1 MRKVYKISQLNKN
14 KIVMEDQKDKIYLK
28 NTKMAGASPPL
39 LEIILNVNGLN
50 SPL

>member
-28 NTKMAGASPPL
+28 NKYK
-39 LEIILNVNGLN
+39 NGR
-50 SPL
+50 S